1 MRLSLRSTNPTPAVP
16 ASTPAPD
23 WRLGK
28 FTGALVAGVLLALGL
43 SGCGSIKPVRYYQL
57 THPPTSTLAGS
68 PAAVDVSLL
77 VRPFQT
83 SHLYRE
89 DRIVYGGEG
98 EQVGLYAYDRW
109 VEPPVEML
117 QDALARGLRSSAHF
131 KNVTT
136 LRSDNTVD
144 FTLTGHLYAFRE
156 VSTGGIVARL
166 YFDVQL
172 IDLKLGKPIWRHTYN
187 HDEPSRGKSVADIA
201 AAMDKN
207 VQLSVQEVHDG
218 VIQTLA
224 NYSSK

>member
-1 MRLSLRSTNPTPAVP
+1 MRINDRSCHRTLAAPPLAL
-16 ASTPAPD
+16 ASGR
-23 WRLGK
+23 RLGK
-28 FTGALVAGVLLALGL
+28 FTGALALGALLSVGL

-68 PAAVDVSLL
+68 PAAMDASLL

-117 QDALARGLRSSAHF
+117 QDALARGLRSSSQF
-131 KNVTT
+131 KHVTT
-136 LRSDNTVD
+136 LRSDASVD
-144 FTLTGHLYAFRE
+144 FSLTGHLYAFRE
-156 VSTGGIVARL
+156 VSEGGIVARL
-166 YFDVQL
+166 YFDVEL
-172 IDLKLGKPIWRHTYN
+172 IDLKLGRAIWRHTYN
-187 HDEPSRGKSVADIA
+187 HDEPTRGKSIADIA

-207 VQLSVQEVHDG
+207 VHLSVQEVQNG
-218 VIQTLA
+218 VLQTLA